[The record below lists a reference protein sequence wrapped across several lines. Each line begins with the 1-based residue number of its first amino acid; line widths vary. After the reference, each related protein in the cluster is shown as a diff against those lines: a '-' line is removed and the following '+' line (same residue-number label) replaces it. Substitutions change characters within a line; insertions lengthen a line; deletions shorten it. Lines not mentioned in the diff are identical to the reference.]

1 MKVLRLVQKAVKE
14 LEKLMGIEFSN
25 NQLFLLYMHCCS
37 MIERILRKES
47 VDEQAD
53 IKEYIQKRDIIMKYQ
68 NTRLTKRSLKVL

>member
-1 MKVLRLVQKAVKE
+1 
-14 LEKLMGIEFSN
+14 
-25 NQLFLLYMHCCS
+25 